1 MDQTTPQNVDDYIAA
16 FPAEVQEILQKIRQI
31 IREAAPEA
39 QETIK
44 YKMPTYVLG
53 GNLVFFA
60 AHKKHVSVYP
70 RPAGDEAFHKEAAV
84 YESGQGTYQ
93 FPYNQPIPYE
103 LIRKIVQ
110 FRVAETTAGAEV

>member
-1 MDQTTPQNVDDYIAA
+1 MDQTTPQNVDEYIAA
-16 FPAEVQEILQKIRQI
+16 FPPEVQEILRKIRET
-31 IREAAPEA
+31 IREAAPKA

-44 YKMPTYVLG
+44 YQMPTYVLN

-84 YESGQGTYQ
+84 YESGKGTYQ
-93 FPYNQPIPYE
+93 FPYKQPIPYD
-103 LIRKIVQ
+103 LISKIVK
-110 FRVAETTAGAEV
+110 FRVTETQ